1 MGYTY
6 LASQYHEENPMQDL
20 IQHYVS
26 DLHKLREVFHNEL
39 VATSEE
45 LSKAMALYATRCD
58 AALASFMEKAS
69 AREKELEASAAARL
83 NQFCGLT
90 EDGGLTD
97 VDKGT
102 LTQTR
107 THADAGRMAERA
119 IAHSLHAESDRD
131 RKAQPSRPMTLV
143 KSGPAASNISPPAAA
158 E

>member
-6 LASQYHEENPMQDL
+6 LASQDHEENPMQDL

-39 VATSEE
+39 EATSQE

-69 AREKELEASAAARL
+69 ARERELEASAAARL
-83 NQFCGLT
+83 DQFCGLT
-90 EDGGLTD
+90 D
-97 VDKGT
+97 VVEGP
-102 LTQTR
+102 LTQTP
-107 THADAGRMAERA
+107 THADAGRVAERA
-119 IAHSLHAESDRD
+119 VAHSLHAESDPD
-131 RKAQPSRPMTLV
+131 RKAQPSRSMTIV